1 MMYHTNQNN
10 VLLFLLIMI
19 FKDKTIGIL
28 GGGQLG
34 KMTAMSAKKLGFNTI
49 LYCPKGDNPAEHS
62 VNEYIDGDWDDVK
75 KLEIFGS
82 NVDVITSE
90 FENIP
95 AKTLDN
101 LSKITKV
108 YPSSFCFSI
117 AQHRNKEKEM
127 AAKAG
132 FLVPKW
138 YRINSLD
145 DLIKYAKIF
154 NHNCILKTNS
164 LGYDG
169 KGQVN
174 ISSEINFTKIW
185 TEINFND
192 CILEEKINFDREV
205 SILYAKSL
213 NESDC
218 FFPLSEN
225 YHENGILKRTIA
237 PAILENEL
245 EIKLK
250 FNVKKFVKLLN
261 LNGLLT
267 IELFQ
272 SGNNFIFNE
281 IAPRPHNS
289 FHWTIEGC
297 KNSQFDI
304 LVKSITGQNI
314 NNQVVNRKW
323 KMINLLGNEVK
334 DLKMLN
340 IHKDQKTHIYG
351 KRKVKNGRKMGHIT
365 YPI

>member
-1 MMYHTNQNN
+1 MT
-10 VLLFLLIMI
+10 
-19 FKDKTIGIL
+19 FKNKTIGIL

-34 KMTAMSAKKLGFNTI
+34 KMIAIAAKKLGYQTL
-49 LYCPKGDNPAEHS
+49 LYCPKGDNPAEYS
-62 VNEYIDGDWDDVK
+62 VSEYIDGNWDDNK
-75 KLEIFGS
+75 KLEIFAS
-82 NVDVITSE
+82 KVDVITSE

-95 AKTLDN
+95 AKTLDY
-101 LSKITKV
+101 LSKMTKV

-127 AAKAG
+127 ARKSG

-138 YRINSLD
+138 YRIKSLE
-145 DLIKYAKIF
+145 DLIKCSKVL

-169 KGQVN
+169 KGQIK
-174 ISSEINFTKIW
+174 ISSETNFKKIW
-185 TEINFND
+185 DQINFND
-192 CILEEKINFDREV
+192 CILEEKISFDREV
-205 SILYAKSL
+205 SILFAKSS
-213 NESDC
+213 NETEC

-225 YHENGILKRTIA
+225 RHENGILQNTIA

-250 FNVKKFVKLLN
+250 SNVKKFAKLLN
-261 LNGLLT
+261 LKGLLT

-272 SGNNFIFNE
+272 TGNNFIFNE

-297 KNSQFDI
+297 ENSQFDI
-304 LVKSITGQNI
+304 LVKSITGQDI
-314 NNQVVNRKW
+314 VNQIVSKNW

-334 DLKMLN
+334 NLKLFN
-340 IHKDQKTHIYG
+340 FHKNQKTHIYG
-351 KRKVKNGRKMGHIT
+351 KKEVKNGRKMGHIT
-365 YPI
+365 YQI

>member
-1 MMYHTNQNN
+1 MT
-10 VLLFLLIMI
+10 
-19 FKDKTIGIL
+19 FKKKTIGIL

-34 KMTAMSAKKLGFNTI
+34 KMTAIAAKKLGYQTL
-49 LYCPKGDNPAEHS
+49 LYCPKGDNPAEYS
-62 VNEYIDGDWDDVK
+62 VNEYIFGNWDNKK
-75 KLEIFGS
+75 KLEIFVS
-82 NVDVITSE
+82 KVDVITSE

-101 LSKITKV
+101 LSKMSKV

-127 AAKAG
+127 ATKSG

-138 YRINSLD
+138 YRIKSLED
-145 DLIKYAKIF
+145 FIKYSKIF

-169 KGQVN
+169 KGQIK
-174 ISSEINFTKIW
+174 ISSETNFKKTW
-185 TEINFND
+185 SEINFND
-192 CILEEKINFDREV
+192 CILEEKINFDREI
-205 SILYAKSL
+205 SILYARSL
-213 NESDC
+213 NETEC

-225 YHENGILKRTIA
+225 HHENGILKYTIA

-250 FNVKKFVKLLN
+250 FIVKKFAKLLN
-261 LNGLLT
+261 LRGLLT

-272 SGNNFIFNE
+272 CGNDLIFNE

-297 KNSQFDI
+297 KYSQFDV

-314 NNQVVNRKW
+314 NDQVVYQKW
-323 KMINLLGNEVK
+323 KMINLLGDKVK
-334 DLKMLN
+334 NLKLFN
-340 IHKDQKTHIYG
+340 FHKDEKVHIYG
-351 KRKVKNGRKMGHIT
+351 KKEAKNGRKMGHIT

>member
-1 MMYHTNQNN
+1 MN
-10 VLLFLLIMI
+10 
-19 FKDKTIGIL
+19 FKNKTVGIL

-34 KMTAMSAKKLGFNTI
+34 KMTAIAANRLGYYTL
-49 LYCPKGDNPAEHS
+49 LYCPKGDNPAEYI
-62 VNEYIDGDWDDVK
+62 VNEYIDGNWDDSE

-82 NVDVITSE
+82 KVDVITSE

-95 AKTLDN
+95 AKILDD
-101 LSKITKV
+101 LSKITIV
-108 YPSSFCFSI
+108 CPSSFCFSI
-117 AQHRNKEKEM
+117 AQFRNKEKEM
-127 AAKAG
+127 AAKSG

-138 YRINSLD
+138 YKINSLD
-145 DLIKYAKIF
+145 DLMKYSKIL
-154 NHNCILKTNS
+154 NNNCILKTNS

-174 ISSEINFTKIW
+174 ISSEINFKKIW
-185 TEINFND
+185 NEINFND

-205 SILYAKSL
+205 SVLYAKSL
-213 NESDC
+213 NDTEC

-225 YHENGILKRTIA
+225 YHENGILKHTIA
-237 PAILENEL
+237 PATLDNEL

-250 FNVKKFVKLLN
+250 FTVKKFAKFLN
-261 LNGLLT
+261 LKGLLT

-272 SGNNFIFNE
+272 SGNDFIFNE

-314 NNQVVNRKW
+314 NNQVVNQKW
-323 KMINLLGNEVK
+323 KMINLLGDEVK
-334 DLKMLN
+334 NLKLFN
-340 IHKDQKTHIYG
+340 FHNDQKVHIYG
-351 KRKVKNGRKMGHIT
+351 KKEVKNGRKMGHIT

>member
-1 MMYHTNQNN
+1 MTS
-10 VLLFLLIMI
+10 
-19 FKDKTIGIL
+19 KKKTIGIL

-34 KMTAMSAKKLGFNTI
+34 KMTAIAAKKLGYNTL
-49 LYCPKGDNPAEHS
+49 LYCPKGDNPAEYS
-62 VNEYIDGDWDDVK
+62 ANEYIDGNWDDND

-82 NVDVITSE
+82 KVDVVTSE

-101 LSKITKV
+101 LSKMTKV
-108 YPSSFCFSI
+108 CPSGFCFNI
-117 AQHRNKEKEM
+117 AQYRNKEKEM
-127 AAKAG
+127 AAKSG

-138 YRINSLD
+138 YRINSLN
-145 DLIKYAKIF
+145 DLIKYSKIL

-169 KGQVN
+169 KGQIN
-174 ISSEINFTKIW
+174 ISSEINFKKIW
-185 TEINFND
+185 AEINFID

-213 NESDC
+213 NDSEC

-225 YHENGILKRTIA
+225 YHENGILKHTIA

-250 FNVKKFVKLLN
+250 FNVEKFAKLLN
-261 LNGLLT
+261 LKGLLT

-304 LVKSITGQNI
+304 LVKSITGQDI
-314 NNQVVNRKW
+314 NNQVINENW
-323 KMINLLGNEVK
+323 KMTNLLGNEVENLELFK
-334 DLKMLN
+334 F
-340 IHKDQKTHIYG
+340 HKDQKTHIYG
-351 KRKVKNGRKMGHIT
+351 KKEVKQGRKMGHIT

>member
-1 MMYHTNQNN
+1 MTLKK
-10 VLLFLLIMI
+10 V
-19 FKDKTIGIL
+19 TIGIL

-34 KMTAMSAKKLGFNTI
+34 KMTSIAANKLGYPTL
-49 LYCPKGDNPAEHS
+49 LYCPKGDNPAENS
-62 VNEYIDGDWDDVK
+62 VNDYIDGNWDDNE

-82 NVDVITSE
+82 KVDVITSE

-101 LSKITKV
+101 LSKMTKV
-108 YPSSFCFSI
+108 FPSSFCFNI
-117 AQHRNKEKEM
+117 AQFRNKEKEM
-127 AAKAG
+127 AVKSG

-138 YRINSLD
+138 YRINSLE
-145 DLIKYAKIF
+145 DLIKYSKILKD
-154 NHNCILKTNS
+154 NCILKTNS

-174 ISSEINFTKIW
+174 ISSKTNFKKIW
-185 TEINFND
+185 SEINFND
-192 CILEEKINFDREV
+192 CILEEKLNFDREV

-213 NESDC
+213 NETEC

-225 YHENGILKRTIA
+225 YHENGILKHTIA
-237 PAILENEL
+237 PVTLNNKL

-250 FNVKKFVKLLN
+250 LIVKKFAKLIDLK
-261 LNGLLT
+261 GLLT

-272 SGNNFIFNE
+272 CGNDFIFNE

-304 LVKSITGQNI
+304 LVKSITGQDL
-314 NNQVVNRKW
+314 NNQIVKKNWRMV
-323 KMINLLGNEVK
+323 NLLGNDIEN
-334 DLKMLN
+334 LKSFN
-340 IHKDQKTHIYG
+340 FHQNQKIHIYG
-351 KRKVKNGRKMGHIT
+351 KKEVKSGRKMGHVT

>member
-1 MMYHTNQNN
+1 MY
-10 VLLFLLIMI
+10 
-19 FKDKTIGIL
+19 FKNKTIGIL

-34 KMTAMSAKKLGFNTI
+34 KMTAIAAKRLGYHTV
-49 LYCPKGDNPAEHS
+49 LYCPKGDNPAEYS
-62 VNEYIDGDWDDVK
+62 VNEYINGNWDNNK
-75 KLEIFGS
+75 KLEIFAS
-82 NVDVITSE
+82 KVDVITSE

-95 AKTLDN
+95 SKTLDI

-117 AQHRNKEKEM
+117 ARYRDKEKEM
-127 AAKAG
+127 ASKSG

-138 YRINSLD
+138 FKIKSLE
-145 DLIKYAKIF
+145 DLTKYSKNL

-169 KGQVN
+169 KGQIN
-174 ISSEINFTKIW
+174 ISSETNLKKIW
-185 TEINFND
+185 AEINFDD

-205 SILYAKSL
+205 SILYARSL
-213 NESDC
+213 NESEC

-225 YHENGILKRTIA
+225 HHENGILKYTTA

-250 FNVKKFVKLLN
+250 FNVKKFAKLLN
-261 LNGLLT
+261 LRGLLT

-272 SGNNFIFNE
+272 RNNDFIFNE

-297 KNSQFDI
+297 ENSQFKI
-304 LVKSITGQNI
+304 LVKSIMGQNI
-314 NNQVVNRKW
+314 NNQKVNKNW
-323 KMINLLGNEVK
+323 KMTNLLGEEVENVK
-334 DLKMLN
+334 FFN
-340 IHKDQKTHIYG
+340 FHKDQKIHIYG
-351 KRKVKNGRKMGHIT
+351 KKEIKIGRKMGHIT
-365 YPI
+365 HPI